1 MKRHLIVMMLL
12 LNMYPFCMYLL
23 ANNPKLGI
31 PDVEYF
37 NRRQYGGATQNWK
50 VSQGKSDLLYF
61 ANNDGLL
68 EFDGVRWRLHRQMGN
83 LIVRSATCIDDKV
96 YTGGFNEFGFFRYDS
111 LHHFQYTSL
120 ATTATLKALGNTWA
134 IHELDNKVI
143 FQLDHAIC
151 VFVDDKLVATIPSQ
165 SRFIS
170 SFIVNG
176 LLLVQDE
183 AKGLLEVRGNQAF
196 PIAGGDVF
204 IPKTIASVMALSEN
218 RIAIG
223 TMKAG
228 VYVWDMQTIEP
239 WDMPANEELK
249 KANIFCG
256 VSYHDKYLVFG
267 TIQNGFL
274 ITDMS
279 GRLLMQVDKDK
290 GLVNNTVL
298 SVFVDKEGGI
308 WGGLDNGIA
317 RISLNSSVS
326 FLSSYY
332 NLGTGYIMRKHRDSY
347 YFGTN
352 QALFSIDKERF
363 KDPLK
368 DRNDFQKIKGTDGQ
382 VWSLYQDDLGL
393 LCGHNLGIFAI
404 SGTSSKLITPP
415 DVNGVWNFITI
426 KDRPDLMLAGT
437 YNGLILLK
445 KEEKAWRFV
454 KHLLGF
460 DESSRYAEWDSAGN
474 LWVGHG
480 SKGLYQIRLSKDYQA
495 IEHLKVHGFTLFDD
509 ETSMV
514 ISKVKDQ
521 CVVSAKNGIYQI
533 NANGS
538 ATPYDGFNA
547 YFTNGDFP
555 GQMHEDRFR
564 NVWFFQA
571 NKVGVLR
578 YLEDGTYKKIDYP
591 FLPLE
596 KKLVSGFESVFV
608 ADKQNA
614 FFGMEEGFAHYTLQ
628 NDKNFNV
635 PFKVHLRSFRGI
647 SDSTEYVL
655 HQQDNGESLQL
666 NIPEYRFKNN
676 SFEIHYAATFYQ
688 DDDVLYITH
697 LSGVDERNEDWSD
710 ISFRQFTKLKEGNYS
725 FEIQAKNPYGVR
737 SKPLVFRFKV
747 LPPWHRHLYAKIAYL
762 ILLILL
768 TIIVIK
774 IFNRRVEASR
784 QKEKLN
790 QRARYKAK
798 EEQLMN
804 EALRAEKEL
813 IKMRNDRLRNDML
826 FKEKELANSALSVIQ
841 KNEFLASIKERL
853 KRIKGSKDLEDMV
866 YKLGLVIK
874 KIDKDIDSESH
885 WEVFELHF
893 EQVHAE
899 FLKRLK
905 EKHAELSLREQKLC
919 AYIRMGMTSK
929 EIAMMMNISFRAV
942 ENNRYRLR
950 QKLDIMHGEN
960 LSRYINAL

>member
-1 MKRHLIVMMLL
+1 
-12 LNMYPFCMYLL
+12 
-23 ANNPKLGI
+23 
-31 PDVEYF
+31 
-37 NRRQYGGATQNWK
+37 
-50 VSQGKSDLLYF
+50 
-61 ANNDGLL
+61 
-68 EFDGVRWRLHRQMGN
+68 
-83 LIVRSATCIDDKV
+83 
-96 YTGGFNEFGFFRYDS
+96 
-111 LHHFQYTSL
+111 
-120 ATTATLKALGNTWA
+120 
-134 IHELDNKVI
+134 
-143 FQLDHAIC
+143 
-151 VFVDDKLVATIPSQ
+151 
-165 SRFIS
+165 
-170 SFIVNG
+170 
-176 LLLVQDE
+176 
-183 AKGLLEVRGNQAF
+183 
-196 PIAGGDVF
+196 
-204 IPKTIASVMALSEN
+204 
-218 RIAIG
+218 
-223 TMKAG
+223 
-228 VYVWDMQTIEP
+228 
-239 WDMPANEELK
+239 
-249 KANIFCG
+249 
-256 VSYHDKYLVFG
+256 
-267 TIQNGFL
+267 
-274 ITDMS
+274 
-279 GRLLMQVDKDK
+279 
-290 GLVNNTVL
+290 
-298 SVFVDKEGGI
+298 
-308 WGGLDNGIA
+308 
-317 RISLNSSVS
+317 
-326 FLSSYY
+326 
-332 NLGTGYIMRKHRDSY
+332 
-347 YFGTN
+347 
-352 QALFSIDKERF
+352 
-363 KDPLK
+363 
-368 DRNDFQKIKGTDGQ
+368 
-382 VWSLYQDDLGL
+382 
-393 LCGHNLGIFAI
+393 
-404 SGTSSKLITPP
+404 
-415 DVNGVWNFITI
+415 
-426 KDRPDLMLAGT
+426 
-437 YNGLILLK
+437 
-445 KEEKAWRFV
+445 
-454 KHLLGF
+454 
-460 DESSRYAEWDSAGN
+460 
-474 LWVGHG
+474 
-480 SKGLYQIRLSKDYQA
+480 
-495 IEHLKVHGFTLFDD
+495 
-509 ETSMV
+509 
-514 ISKVKDQ
+514 
-521 CVVSAKNGIYQI
+521 
-533 NANGS
+533 
-538 ATPYDGFNA
+538 
-547 YFTNGDFP
+547 
-555 GQMHEDRFR
+555 MHEDRFR